1 MSILPVSSNE
11 RAPKGKFRN
20 RICFATKSSR
30 FSDPFSQNGDKGVA
44 GKRIDEVI
52 DNSRAMI
59 HERPGKK
66 KKFKVP
72 FYAEAHFQFKRV
84 VRFFSDFLRE
94 RKSKAGL
101 EKRFFFLSRY
111 DKIEDLALDFI
122 IIHETS

>member
-11 RAPKGKFRN
+11 RAPRGKFRN
-20 RICFATKSSR
+20 RICFATKSSS

-84 VRFFSDFLRE
+84 VRFFSDFLRFSQRE
-94 RKSKAGL
+94 MGREKIKSWLRKKD
-101 EKRFFFLSRY
+101 FFSFKVR
-111 DKIEDLALDFI
+111 
-122 IIHETS
+122 